1 MLVIPGQGRFPTL
14 RLDDIESCVEKLSND
29 QFADKPFVFDNE
41 DLHGSTPF
49 HLGVFRVAFLM
60 TLALSGH
67 GFTGPVIWYPL
78 GLTSANR
85 LATWSTR
92 QALGTVNVALQE
104 CLANVARGENDLD
117 IGTTVP
123 HQLCEFGTFMQGIR
137 SSVFLQRVP
146 G

>member
-1 MLVIPGQGRFPTL
+1 
-14 RLDDIESCVEKLSND
+14 
-29 QFADKPFVFDNE
+29 
-41 DLHGSTPF
+41 
-49 HLGVFRVAFLM
+49 M
-60 TLALSGH
+60 TLARSGH

-92 QALGTVNVALQE
+92 QGLGTVNVAWQE
-104 CLANVARGENDLD
+104 FLANVARGENDLD